1 MCDLYLKIYYVIF
14 NMTQFY
20 FRDLTKLKRILKEMV
35 SAIVTEFLQPEIN
48 GLIARE
54 E

>member
-1 MCDLYLKIYYVIF
+1 MF
-14 NMTQFY
+14 NIIKFY
-20 FRDLTKLKRILKEMV
+20 FRDLTKLKSTLEEMV